1 MLISE
6 ISIRGFKSY
15 GNNEQVLK
23 LNTEK
28 GELALIAASNGNG
41 KSALLSSFEYALY
54 GKVRGRKRKFATLA
68 TLPNRINGELLNKIK
83 FNSNGT
89 EVEVHRGIGPNV
101 LKLFEN
107 GVENNR
113 AGKSNLDEKIVNYI
127 GIDLETYNSFI
138 SMSINDFKNFISLTS
153 EEKQILLDKLFNLD
167 IINDLNVILKELN
180 AANKKQLIKYDS
192 EINSFNESLDS
203 IKRSIDKSLQTEKLN
218 IQLEIDEINDNI
230 KSKKDEYLALKD
242 KIDKIKLKEKEL
254 KTDLDKEKEQFIN
267 IQNDIRNCQKEI
279 DLYNSGKCFTCG
291 TSFESDHFESLKN
304 ILLDKKKK
312 VEEVK
317 LEVELNLKTLRERQ
331 TKLNDISEKANSSF
345 SDITYLMKSY
355 KEQIS
360 KLENQ
365 KVNSTSKNT
374 SIVEFENTIKEI
386 EDKKKVSE
394 DNSLSSK
401 EKEVY
406 YKELQKILGEDGV
419 KKNIISNIISP
430 INKFIDENLKKIGL
444 QYTVVLDETFTA
456 EIKHLNEVIDHD
468 TLSSGENKMINIII
482 LIAYLKLIRTKK
494 HINILFLDEVF
505 ATIDVDNIQKILDL
519 FKVFAT
525 EYKINIF
532 LIHHA
537 VLNKESFDRIIHIE
551 KEVFSYI
558 KEEKI

>member
-218 IQLEIDEINDNI
+218 IQLEIDEINENI
-230 KSKKDEYLALKD
+230 KSKKDEYLTLKD

-365 KVNSTSKNT
+365 KVNSSSKNT
-374 SIVEFENTIKEI
+374 SIVEFENTIREI

>member
-6 ISIRGFKSY
+6 ISIKGFKSY

-28 GELALIAASNGNG
+28 GELALIAAPNASG
-41 KSALLSSFEYALY
+41 KSALLSSFEYTLY

-89 EVEVHRGIGPNV
+89 EVEVHRGIGPNI

-113 AGKSNLDEKIVNYI
+113 AGKSNLDEKIINYI

-167 IINDLNVILKELN
+167 IINDLNLILKELN
-180 AANKKQLIKYDS
+180 ASNKKQLIKYDS

-203 IKRSIDKSLQTEKLN
+203 IKRSIDKSLQTEKIN
-218 IQLEIDEINDNI
+218 IQLEIDEINKNI
-230 KSKKDEYLALKD
+230 NSKKEEYLSLKD
-242 KIDKIKLKEKEL
+242 KIDKIKIKEKEL
-254 KTDLDKEKEQFIN
+254 KTDLDKEKEQYIN
-267 IQNDIRNCQKEI
+267 IQNDIKNCQKEI

-291 TSFESDHFESLKN
+291 TSFESDHFESLKS

-312 VEEVK
+312 VEEIK
-317 LEVELNLKTLRERQ
+317 LEVELNLKTLREKQ
-331 TKLNDISEKANSSF
+331 IKLNDISDKANSSF
-345 SDITYLMKSY
+345 NDLTYLMKSY

-360 KLENQ
+360 KLEKQ
-365 KVNSTSKNT
+365 KITSISKNT

-386 EDKKKVSE
+386 EDKKKISE
-394 DNSLSSK
+394 DSSISSK

-419 KKNIISNIISP
+419 KKNIISNIINP

-494 HINILFLDEVF
+494 HINVLFLDEVF

-519 FKVFAT
+519 FKIFAID
-525 EYKINIF
+525 YKINIF

>member
-15 GNNEQVLK
+15 GNNEQILK

-54 GKVRGRKRKFATLA
+54 GKVRGRKRKFATLS
-68 TLPNRINGELLNKIK
+68 TLPNRINGEMLNKIK

-167 IINDLNVILKELN
+167 IINDLNIILKELN
-180 AANKKQLIKYDS
+180 AGNKKQLIKYDS

-203 IKRSIDKSLQTEKLN
+203 IKKSIDKSLINEKLN
-218 IQLEIDEINDNI
+218 IQLEIDEINEI
-230 KSKKDEYLALKD
+230 ILSKKDEYLSLKD
-242 KIDKIKLKEKEL
+242 KIDKIKIKEKEL
-254 KTDLDKEKEQFIN
+254 KSDLDKEKEQFIN
-267 IQNDIRNCQKEI
+267 IQNDIKNCQKEI

-291 TSFESDHFESLKN
+291 TSFDSEHFESLKS

-317 LEVELNLKTLRERQ
+317 LEIESNIQTLRQRQ
-331 TKLNDISEKANSSF
+331 IKLNEISDKANSSF
-345 SDITYLMKSY
+345 NDITYLMKNY

-365 KVNSTSKNT
+365 KINSSTKNT
-374 SIVEFENTIKEI
+374 SIIEFENTIKEI
-386 EDKKKVSE
+386 EDKKKISE
-394 DNSLSSK
+394 NNSISSK

-419 KKNIISNIISP
+419 KKNIISNIINP

>member
-1 MLISE
+1 
-6 ISIRGFKSY
+6 
-15 GNNEQVLK
+15 
-23 LNTEK
+23 
-28 GELALIAASNGNG
+28 
-41 KSALLSSFEYALY
+41 
-54 GKVRGRKRKFATLA
+54 
-68 TLPNRINGELLNKIK
+68 
-83 FNSNGT
+83 
-89 EVEVHRGIGPNV
+89 
-101 LKLFEN
+101 
-107 GVENNR
+107 
-113 AGKSNLDEKIVNYI
+113 
-127 GIDLETYNSFI
+127 
-138 SMSINDFKNFISLTS
+138 
-153 EEKQILLDKLFNLD
+153 
-167 IINDLNVILKELN
+167 
-180 AANKKQLIKYDS
+180 
-192 EINSFNESLDS
+192 
-203 IKRSIDKSLQTEKLN
+203 
-218 IQLEIDEINDNI
+218 
-230 KSKKDEYLALKD
+230 
-242 KIDKIKLKEKEL
+242 
-254 KTDLDKEKEQFIN
+254 
-267 IQNDIRNCQKEI
+267 
-279 DLYNSGKCFTCG
+279 
-291 TSFESDHFESLKN
+291 
-304 ILLDKKKK
+304 
-312 VEEVK
+312 
-317 LEVELNLKTLRERQ
+317 
-331 TKLNDISEKANSSF
+331 
-345 SDITYLMKSY
+345 MKSY

-365 KVNSTSKNT
+365 KVNSSSKNT
-374 SIVEFENTIKEI
+374 SIVEFENTIREI

>member
-1 MLISE
+1 MNINE
-6 ISIRGFKSY
+6 ISIRGFKSF

-23 LNTEK
+23 INTEK
-28 GELALIAASNGNG
+28 GELILIAGQNGQG
-41 KSALLSSFEYALY
+41 KSAFLSSFEYALY

-218 IQLEIDEINDNI
+218 IQLEIDEINENI
-230 KSKKDEYLALKD
+230 KSKKEEYLSLKD
-242 KIDKIKLKEKEL
+242 KIDKIKIKEKEL

-279 DLYNSGKCFTCG
+279 DLYDSGKCFTCG
-291 TSFESDHFESLKN
+291 TSFESDHFESLKS

-317 LEVELNLKTLRERQ
+317 LEVEMNLKTLRERQ

-345 SDITYLMKSY
+345 NDLTYLMKSY

-365 KVNSTSKNT
+365 KINNNSKNT
-374 SIVEFENTIKEI
+374 SIVEFENTIREI
-386 EDKKKVSE
+386 EDKKKISE
-394 DNSLSSK
+394 DNSVASK

>member
-54 GKVRGRKRKFATLA
+54 GKVRGRKRKFATLS

-89 EVEVHRGIGPNV
+89 EVEIHRGIGPNV

-167 IINDLNVILKELN
+167 IINDLNLILKELN
-180 AANKKQLIKYDS
+180 ASNKKQLIKHDS

-218 IQLEIDEINDNI
+218 IQLEIDEINSNI
-230 KSKKDEYLALKD
+230 KSNKDEYLSLKE

-254 KTDLDKEKEQFIN
+254 KIDLEKEKEQFIN

-291 TSFESDHFESLKN
+291 TSFESEHFESLKL
-304 ILLDKKKK
+304 ILLEKKKK
-312 VEEVK
+312 VEELK
-317 LEVELNLKTLRERQ
+317 LEIELNLKTLKERQ
-331 TKLNDISEKANSSF
+331 AKLNDISDKANNSF
-345 SDITYLMKSY
+345 NDITYLMKSY

-365 KVNSTSKNT
+365 KVNNSSKNT

-386 EDKKKVSE
+386 EEKKKVSE
-394 DNSLSSK
+394 DNSIASK
-401 EKEVY
+401 EKEIY

-558 KEEKI
+558 KEEKV

>member
-1 MLISE
+1 M
-6 ISIRGFKSY
+6 
-15 GNNEQVLK
+15 
-23 LNTEK
+23 
-28 GELALIAASNGNG
+28 
-41 KSALLSSFEYALY
+41 
-54 GKVRGRKRKFATLA
+54 
-68 TLPNRINGELLNKIK
+68 
-83 FNSNGT
+83 
-89 EVEVHRGIGPNV
+89 
-101 LKLFEN
+101 
-107 GVENNR
+107 
-113 AGKSNLDEKIVNYI
+113 
-127 GIDLETYNSFI
+127 
-138 SMSINDFKNFISLTS
+138 
-153 EEKQILLDKLFNLD
+153 
-167 IINDLNVILKELN
+167 IIPI
-180 AANKKQLIKYDS
+180 
-192 EINSFNESLDS
+192 
-203 IKRSIDKSLQTEKLN
+203 
-218 IQLEIDEINDNI
+218 
-230 KSKKDEYLALKD
+230 
-242 KIDKIKLKEKEL
+242 
-254 KTDLDKEKEQFIN
+254 
-267 IQNDIRNCQKEI
+267 
-279 DLYNSGKCFTCG
+279 KCFTCG

-365 KVNSTSKNT
+365 KVNSNSKNT
-374 SIVEFENTIKEI
+374 SIVEFENTIREI
-386 EDKKKVSE
+386 EDKKKISE